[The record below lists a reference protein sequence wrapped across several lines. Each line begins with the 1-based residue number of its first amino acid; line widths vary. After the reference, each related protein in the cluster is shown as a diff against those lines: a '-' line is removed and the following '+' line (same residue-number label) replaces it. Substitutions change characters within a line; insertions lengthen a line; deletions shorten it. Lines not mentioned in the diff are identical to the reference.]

1 MTACARAGLWGGMT
15 KAAGRKTPTCAETV
29 RRLEHPHRQELDDQN
44 AAGMKPRCP
53 APPDWSILHLQDNR
67 TSFFLY
73 IYAINN
79 NGKCLLRS
87 GRFSVHQ
94 SRRTQTEYALPT
106 SRLPPS
112 YEVSTRH
119 CGQVVWRREL
129 SRSALAGRHSR
140 PDRREG
146 CQAPCPPI
154 LRHIIPLPDRGATA
168 PQGRKT
174 GERG

>member
-1 MTACARAGLWGGMT
+1 MRKQCEDLSTRT
-15 KAAGRKTPTCAETV
+15 GRSLTTKTPQERSRTV
-29 RRLEHPHRQELDDQN
+29 LPRLTGQFCTYRITEPV
-44 AAGMKPRCP
+44 
-53 APPDWSILHLQDNR
+53 S
-67 TSFFLY
+67 SY
-73 IYAINN
+73 ICTINN

-87 GRFSVHQ
+87 GRFSVHP
-94 SRRTQTEYALPT
+94 SRRTQTKYALPT

-154 LRHIIPLPDRGATA
+154 LRHHIPLPDREATA